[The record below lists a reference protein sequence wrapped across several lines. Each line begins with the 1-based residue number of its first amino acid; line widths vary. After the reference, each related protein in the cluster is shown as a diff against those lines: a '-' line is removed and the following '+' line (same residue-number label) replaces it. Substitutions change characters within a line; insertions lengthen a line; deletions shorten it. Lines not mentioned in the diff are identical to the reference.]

1 MASYG
6 TAHIM
11 VWYGAVRQTTAQQD
25 GVYHIHTTT
34 YFVYVTYL
42 VEFSCMSELFVFH
55 ISAIALF
62 EMNGVLG
69 GMAWFRCCSRVQQ
82 NESRRS
88 NIQ

>member
-1 MASYG
+1 MNKVHGEFVIMASYG

-55 ISAIALF
+55 SSIWNEWGIRWY
-62 EMNGVLG
+62 
-69 GMAWFRCCSRVQQ
+69 GM
-82 NESRRS
+82 
-88 NIQ
+88 I